1 MEDFFDRF
9 HAITGISKYSN
20 SEVITPLNIVK
31 DMVDLLPAD
40 VFNPDTKFLDPA
52 VKSGRFLAEIY
63 RRLFDSSLLSHMNE
77 ADRKEHILK
86 NQLFGIATSAAAAAI
101 VRKQLYADATIAGN
115 IVYVDRYLTLMTDK
129 GTDFR
134 KLIEKEFGQM
144 KFDVV
149 IGNPPY
155 QHNDGGG
162 GRGNKA
168 TDIFDKFVI
177 FALRISGRY
186 TVMITPSKW
195 YNKESL
201 TEMKTQLISDKHL
214 GALTHFPHSNDVF
227 DADIGGGVSYFL
239 HDKKTQFDNAIIKNI
254 TKQSTNAM
262 NRSLCIGDNVILDNK
277 VYHIIEQTIGEK
289 CFVPASGDNPFGIG
303 SNVYGS
309 PVQEREDDVIL
320 VKGQS
325 AFYLERSGLR
335 SPELIDKYKCTI
347 GKMNPDRGGVNGST
361 SWNVINVPKMLK
373 PGYVIPQN
381 FMVLYAN
388 KDPQQ
393 VINFWTYIKTKF
405 ARFLV
410 LQAMAGVS
418 LASPDNWKFLPEQD
432 FSHHWTDQMLY
443 EKYGLSTEEIEYIEN
458 TIKPME

>member
-1 MEDFFDRF
+1 
-9 HAITGISKYSN
+9 
-20 SEVITPLNIVK
+20 
-31 DMVDLLPAD
+31 MVDLLPSEA
-40 VFNPDTKFLDPA
+40 FAPESRFLDPA

-63 RRLFDSSLLSHMNE
+63 RRLMDSEQMVQAFPKE
-77 ADRKEHILK
+77 QDRRRHILD
-86 NQLFGIATSAAAAAI
+86 NQLYGFATSGAAAAI
-101 VRKQLYADATIAGN
+101 ARKQLYNDPIKRGN
-115 IVYVDRYLTLMTDK
+115 IVYIEHYLTLMADK

-168 TDIFDKFVI
+168 TDIFDKFVSM
-177 FALRISGRY
+177 ALHMSGGY
-186 TVMITPSKW
+186 TSMITPSKW

-201 TEMKTQLISDKHL
+201 SEMKTQLTVGKHL
-214 GALTHFPHSNDVF
+214 GALIHFPHSNDVF

-239 HDKKTQFDNAIIKNI
+239 HDKKTQFDEATIKNI
-254 TKQSTNAM
+254 TKQSQNSM
-262 NRSLCIGDNVILDNK
+262 KRNLCIGDNVILDNK
-277 VYHIIEQTIGEK
+277 AYRIIEQTMSEK
-289 CFVPASGDNPFGIG
+289 CFIPASGDNPFGIG
-303 SNVYGS
+303 SNVYGG
-309 PVQEREDDVIL
+309 PVKEKDDDVIL
-320 VKGQS
+320 VKGQNT
-325 AFYLERSGLR
+325 FYLERSGLR

-347 GKMNPDRGGVNGST
+347 GIMNPDRGGVNNST

-373 PGYVIPQN
+373 PGYVIPKN
-381 FMVLYAN
+381 FMVLYASN
-388 KDPQQ
+388 DPQQ

-418 LASPDNWKFLPEQD
+418 LATAGNWKYLPEQD
-432 FSHHWTDQMLY
+432 FSHPWTDQMLY
-443 EKYGLSTEEIEYIEN
+443 DKYGLSAEEIEYIEK